1 MPHGFR
7 VYQLDSDLTRIA
19 KPLQKY
25 INWNGNA
32 LKDMGSLG
40 FSVHDLVASNGENT
54 ETIQVY

>member
-1 MPHGFR
+1 MLHGFR

-25 INWNGNA
+25 INWNGNT

-40 FSVHDLVASNGENT
+40 FSVHDLVASNSENT
-54 ETIQVY
+54 DTIQVY